1 MEGERGTANDL
12 LAAPSVAEEVR
23 KQEWMQAELKQAS
36 DPLQGEMRER
46 AGGAEKR

>member
-23 KQEWMQAELKQAS
+23 NQEWMQAELKTGLGSLAGRNEGAS
-36 DPLQGEMRER
+36 R
-46 AGGAEKR
+46 GAEKR